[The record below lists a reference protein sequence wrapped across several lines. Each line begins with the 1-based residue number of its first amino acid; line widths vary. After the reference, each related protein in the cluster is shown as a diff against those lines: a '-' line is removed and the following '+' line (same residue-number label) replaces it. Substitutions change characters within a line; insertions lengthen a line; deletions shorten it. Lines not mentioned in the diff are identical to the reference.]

1 MVVVAETRPVG
12 RGPEPWA
19 VAQQAQTPMGEQLGE
34 RKTPL
39 AREEA
44 AAVNCKVAI
53 QPATVV
59 VVVVG
64 ITVEAL
70 ALTNLAETI
79 QEEPGAVVLWLPRA
93 QSIQYL

>member
-1 MVVVAETRPVG
+1 MVVAETRAVG

-19 VAQQAQTPMGEQLGE
+19 VAQQAQTPLGQQLGE
-34 RKTPL
+34 RKAPL

-44 AAVNCKVAI
+44 APVNYKVAMH
-53 QPATVV
+53 PPTVV

-70 ALTNLAETI
+70 ALTNLAETTE
-79 QEEPGAVVLWLPRA
+79 EEPGAVVLWLPRA